1 MKASQGWPV
10 LEVESGKVFGDLN
23 TWRCLFPPNWWNPLC
38 RSQMTMAHTSW
49 NSIALEDSRWCSWSL
64 WGLCSQVE
72 GQRDFYGTGISCNL
86 QYGHIDRGLKG
97 SSVAAAH
104 GPSPVWDP
112 QQAPSPP
119 GNTLSLCPVMW
130 SYIFCEI
137 SFVPLRD
144 WPQQS
149 AKPEDKLER
158 SINLISTVLE
168 LRTSF
173 SKSGHRSDHDSDF
186 ITAPDCNV

>member
-23 TWRCLFPPNWWNPLC
+23 TWRCLFPPNWWNLLC

-49 NSIALEDSRWCSWSL
+49 NTIALEDSRWCSWSL

-86 QYGHIDRGLKG
+86 QYGHIDRGLQG
-97 SSVAAAH
+97 GSVAAAH

-119 GNTLSLCPVMW
+119 SNTLSLCPVMW

-158 SINLISTVLE
+158 QIHLFSTVLE

-173 SKSGHRSDHDSDF
+173 SNSGHRSDQNSDF